1 MSKQIKYGVSLT
13 PQNHNTITPRKHT
26 MKSILSKTLERCLSV
41 RRPHMGRNV
50 ASLAKWLIKQAT
62 LRAAPE
68 VDGCGNIHIDLRTTD
83 QHRTLFV
90 AHIDTVHR
98 EDGPNK
104 ITKTATEWK
113 ANGAALGA
121 DDGAGVA
128 LLMHMI
134 HANVPAYY
142 VFTQGEE
149 VGGIGAKY
157 LEKHHTDLLGEF
169 DRAVAF
175 DRKSIDSVI
184 THQGWGR
191 CCSDAF
197 GEALS
202 TALNDGDATFMYSPD
217 DTGVYTDTAEFV
229 DIIPECTNV
238 SVGYYNEHGPN
249 EKLDLVH
256 FRALAAAVLTIAW
269 DALPTERDPLVK
281 DTWLLDDWKGANDWK
296 DWKNYDWSA
305 YGTTDK
311 PKPKATA
318 INKGDYWGAP
328 MPTVG
333 YVDDTYDD
341 ETENYLYECL
351 LDALDGHVTPL
362 VRLIADCVY
371 PEDADQA
378 ERLINRN
385 KLTKKNLNKALAM
398 VGKHDADSILCELFD
413 VAYV

>member
-1 MSKQIKYGVSLT
+1 
-13 PQNHNTITPRKHT
+13 

-41 RRPHMGRNV
+41 RRPHTGRNV
-50 ASLAKWLIKQAT
+50 ASLAKWLIKQT
-62 LRAAPE
+62 PNTAAPE
-68 VDGCGNIHIDLRTTD
+68 VDGCGNIHIDLRITD

-134 HANVPAYY
+134 HAGVPAYY
-142 VFTQGEE
+142 IFTQGEE

-157 LEKHHTDLLGEF
+157 IAKNNADLLEQF
-169 DRAVAF
+169 DRAIAF

-197 GEALS
+197 GQSLS
-202 TALNDGDATFMYSPD
+202 DALNEGDATFMYSPD

-256 FRALAAAVLTIAW
+256 FRALAAAVLTICW

-281 DTWLLDDWKGANDWK
+281 DTWLMDDWK
-296 DWKNYDWSA
+296 DWKNQDWSL
-305 YGTTDK
+305 YGTTTTK
-311 PKPKATA
+311 PKEKYSDDWAWGKPV
-318 INKGDYWGAP
+318 NKEKYSSDWTWGKP

-333 YVDDTYDD
+333 YVDDTYDN

-351 LDALDGHVTPL
+351 LDAIDGHLTPL

-371 PEDADQA
+371 PEDTDQA

-385 KLTKKNLNKALAM
+385 KLNKKNLNKALAM

>member
-13 PQNHNTITPRKHT
+13 PQNHNTITPRKRT

-62 LRAAPE
+62 LADRCIPST
-68 VDGCGNIHIDLRTTD
+68 DGCGNIHIDLRTTD

-104 ITKTATEWK
+104 ITKTASEWK

-134 HANVPAYY
+134 HAGVPAYY
-142 VFTQGEE
+142 IFTQGEE

-169 DRAVAF
+169 DRAIAF
-175 DRKSIDSVI
+175 DRKSIDSVV

-202 TALNDGDATFMYSPD
+202 TALNDGNTTFMYSPD

-256 FRALAAAVLTIAW
+256 FRALAAAVLTICW

-281 DTWLLDDWKGANDWK
+281 DTWQMDDWKGANDWK

-333 YVDDTYDD
+333 YVDD
-341 ETENYLYECL
+341 TENYLYECL